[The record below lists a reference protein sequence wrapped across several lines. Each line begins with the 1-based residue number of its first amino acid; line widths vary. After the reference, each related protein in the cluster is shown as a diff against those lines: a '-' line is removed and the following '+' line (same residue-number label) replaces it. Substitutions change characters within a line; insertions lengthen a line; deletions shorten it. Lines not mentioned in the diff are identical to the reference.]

1 MSQKPDGRASQKTR
15 EEIKAEREAKKLAK
29 AAAKAG
35 KAKAKVAVAACGTA
49 AATANNCKIPEKD
62 ASTKENHRANIE
74 TDKGK
79 SIECA
84 NATTSNISEKSEKN
98 AINKNKSHV
107 EESRVAVEEPKEVEE
122 AKESKEIKEAKE
134 AKDQR
139 LNGSVENGASE
150 GGDNEEKQGMSKAE
164 LRAERRAKQEAQ
176 RAAKLQKD
184 NAAKEPVKPC
194 VDTAVSSQCPAKKSV
209 TKSATNENAHELN
222 LFKHLYDERELSSFN
237 VAVNSRIHPAIIRLG
252 VQYANRVVVGSNA
265 RCVALLAAIKQ
276 VVRDFVKPAQAD
288 FVRGL
293 EVSLQESLA
302 YLHHCRPLAVS
313 MKNAMRHLKCQMVR
327 FSSSWLDE
335 EVNQLFLL
343 FINYFLLRILI
354 MFFFNISHLFLGQ
367 KQTARYHRHIHF
379 GAGPT
384 SWRSDILNNKKQ
396 NIEWKRYFNIWLVS
410 IYRVCVC
417 GFTYINIFKL
427 KHVMLAA
434 HP

>member
-1 MSQKPDGRASQKTR
+1 MSQKPDGRTPQKTR

-35 KAKAKVAVAACGTA
+35 KAKAKVAGGAACGTA

-74 TDKGK
+74 TDKDK

-84 NATTSNISEKSEKN
+84 NATTSTTLENSEKN
-98 AINKNKSHV
+98 AISEKKRHV
-107 EESRVAVEEPKEVEE
+107 EESRVAVEELKEAKEVEE
-122 AKESKEIKEAKE
+122 AKETKETKEAKE

-150 GGDNEEKQGMSKAE
+150 GDDNEQKQGKSKAE

-184 NAAKEPVKPC
+184 NAAKEPVKSVKPC
-194 VDTAVSSQCPAKKSV
+194 VETAVSSQCPANKNV
-209 TKSATNENAHELN
+209 TKSATKENAHELN

-335 EVNQLFLL
+335 EVN
-343 FINYFLLRILI
+343 
-354 MFFFNISHLFLGQ
+354 
-367 KQTARYHRHIHF
+367 
-379 GAGPT
+379 
-384 SWRSDILNNKKQ
+384 
-396 NIEWKRYFNIWLVS
+396 
-410 IYRVCVC
+410 
-417 GFTYINIFKL
+417 
-427 KHVMLAA
+427 
-434 HP
+434 